1 MFVFCDLEGLIEK
14 LKDDGVVG
22 WEVEGKPLE
31 LERGNGCEKVN
42 WTVFVELLLV
52 VNGLV

>member
-1 MFVFCDLEGLIEK
+1 MVVFCGLEGLIEK

-22 WEVEGKPLE
+22 WEVEGKPLA

-42 WTVFVELLLV
+42 CTVFVELLAV
-52 VNGLV
+52 VRGLF